1 MEAPGQ
7 GSAGESYSDAQVYH
21 DDREEDNS
29 YYGGKHKVYRLNS
42 FWGKLA
48 IILVAVGIIFL
59 IFSIVSGLISL
70 LAPVAVPVI
79 VIVLLINFFKNRR

>member
-1 MEAPGQ
+1 MNLGICGLSPGRFWKHLGREAQ
-7 GSAGESYSDAQVYH
+7 GESYSDAQVYD

-59 IFSIVSGLISL
+59 IFSIVSE
-70 LAPVAVPVI
+70 
-79 VIVLLINFFKNRR
+79 VLLVCLLR